1 MTDHPGEIS
10 VRDFSLML
18 KKRRRL
24 ITLFFVFAV
33 ALAAVISYVMPPVY
47 RSSFIVRGS
56 TPPVYLSSFI
66 VRGSTVSPKEP
77 AIFIY
82 EVIKTIDELDGLRKE
97 KRTADLAEALG
108 LDEKSTIGIAKLK
121 ATSPS
126 KEQTV
131 ENIIE
136 ITIDMYS
143 PTLTRKLTDGIVKFI
158 NQNPYINQ
166 RVFLRKQSLTHL
178 KDEIQAKIA
187 DIEVLRNTVVRQ
199 IREDR
204 HKQVG
209 FNPIGLD
216 TEIITLRQRLVDI
229 DNELRLLK
237 GFEISME
244 PIVPKK
250 PVKPRKVFNIAFAGI
265 TALFLGVL
273 ISLLL
278 EWISMEKINT

>member
-1 MTDHPGEIS
+1 MTDYPGEIS
-10 VRDFSLML
+10 VREFSMML

-24 ITLFFVFAV
+24 IVFFFFFAV
-33 ALAAVISYVMPPVY
+33 TFTAVVSYIMPPVY

-56 TPPVYLSSFI
+56 TPPVYLSSFM
-66 VRGSTVSPKEP
+66 VRGSSVSPKEP
-77 AIFIY
+77 AIFNY
-82 EVIKTIDELDGLRKE
+82 EVIKTIDELDDLRKE
-97 KRTADLAEALG
+97 KRTTDLAEALD

-126 KEQTV
+126 REQSI
-131 ENIIE
+131 ENVIE

-143 PTLTRKLTDGIVKFI
+143 PTLTHKLAEGIVKCI

-166 RVFLRKQSLTHL
+166 RVLIRKQSLTHL

-187 DIEVLRNTVVRQ
+187 DIEMLRNTVIRQ

-216 TEIITLRQRLVDI
+216 TEVITLRQRLVDI
-229 DNELRLLK
+229 DNELKLLK

-244 PIVPKK
+244 PVVPKK

-265 TALFLGVL
+265 TALFMGVL
-273 ISLLL
+273 ISLIL
-278 EWISMEKINT
+278 EWIGMEKRNP

>member
-1 MTDHPGEIS
+1 MTYHPGEID
-10 VRDFSLML
+10 VREFSLML

-24 ITLFFVFAV
+24 IAFFFVFAV
-33 ALAAVISYVMPPVY
+33 TLAAVISFVMPPVY

-66 VRGSTVSPKEP
+66 VRGSTISPKEP
-77 AIFIY
+77 AIFSY
-82 EVIKTIDELDGLRKE
+82 EVIRTIDELDGLRKE
-97 KRTADLAEALG
+97 KRIADLAEALG
-108 LDEKSTIGIAKLK
+108 IDQKSTIGIAKLK
-121 ATSPS
+121 AISPS
-126 KEQTV
+126 REQSV
-131 ENIIE
+131 ENVIE

-143 PTLTRKLTDGIVKFI
+143 PALTHKLADGIVKCI

-166 RVFLRKQSLTHL
+166 RVFIRKESLTHL
-178 KDEIQAKIA
+178 RDEIQAKIA
-187 DIEVLRNTVVRQ
+187 DIEVLRNTVIRQ

-209 FNPIGLD
+209 FNPIELD
-216 TEIITLRQRLVDI
+216 TEVITLRQRLVDI

-244 PIVPKK
+244 PVIPKK

-265 TALFLGVL
+265 TAIFLGVL
-273 ISLLL
+273 ISLIL
-278 EWISMEKINT
+278 EWIGSEKTNP